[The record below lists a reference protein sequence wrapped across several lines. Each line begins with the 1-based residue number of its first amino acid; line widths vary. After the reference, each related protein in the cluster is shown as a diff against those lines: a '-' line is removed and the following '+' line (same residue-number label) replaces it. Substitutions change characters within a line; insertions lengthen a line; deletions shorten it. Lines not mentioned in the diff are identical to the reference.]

1 METVKSVAPMIGT
14 AFGVVALGYSYTN
27 VNNLT
32 TKTSEIE
39 TKTKENTDALLK
51 ISTSVD
57 QIKNN
62 IATVSTVQQD
72 VLRMKKTIKNLNVN
86 YAGSSDIEE
95 LKEFIN
101 GYIAHSE
108 SHIGRLYAIIGDL
121 TDQLKKNNLPVELKM
136 AAEPQPQPK
145 RQAVSFNSSWS
156 APQQQQQ
163 KSVRKQPQRQQQ
175 VQQDSD
181 SDDD

>member
-32 TKTSEIE
+32 VKTSEIE

-72 VLRMKKTIKNLNVN
+72 VARMKKTMKNLNVN

-95 LKEFIN
+95 LKEFMN

-108 SHIGRLYAIIGDL
+108 SHIARLYAIIGDL
-121 TDQLKKNNLPVELKM
+121 TEQLKKNNLPVELKM
-136 AAEPQPQPK
+136 AAEPQQPK
-145 RQAVSFNSSWS
+145 RPAVSFGSGWT
-156 APQQQQQ
+156 APQPQQQ
-163 KSVRKQPQRQQQ
+163 KSVRKQTRQQP
-175 VQQDSD
+175 VQQASD